1 MIIIDES
8 DSMFVDEKE
17 HQTLLSTTYTGF
29 SELHMPMRIIWQH
42 ILTERYVIDN
52 QEKITM
58 YMHGESENEIV
69 EGEAVVIMGQ
79 IMKDIRK
86 KFSN

>member
-1 MIIIDES
+1 
-8 DSMFVDEKE
+8 
-17 HQTLLSTTYTGF
+17 
-29 SELHMPMRIIWQH
+29 
-42 ILTERYVIDN
+42 
-52 QEKITM
+52 
-58 YMHGESENEIV
+58 MHGESENEIV